1 VHCEKLVRFSR
12 CTHIGRPEGPAVG
25 HTNAVTS
32 IGTAALCRT
41 VTTVVAASVL
51 LSGCVSTV
59 SGTALRAPH
68 AAPIDVPSL
77 TAAKLGDVLLSVSEL
92 NDIMGSTKMDVTS
105 ELQQMTDHS
114 GQVSDPDCLG
124 AIYGA
129 EQPVYAA
136 SGWTAMRDQVVRE
149 PGEDNEH
156 WVEQTA
162 VLYPSA
168 EKAQKFF
175 DDSKSSWEKCS
186 GYSVSVDDA
195 DATYLWQIDN
205 LASEDTLITQMT
217 AQQDANGWACQHA
230 LSVVSNV
237 TVEAWGCGYGIKGEA
252 ATIANE
258 MVSNAAK

>member
-1 VHCEKLVRFSR
+1 VIL
-12 CTHIGRPEGPAVG
+12 
-25 HTNAVTS
+25 
-32 IGTAALCRT
+32 IGTATRACA
-41 VTTVVAASVL
+41 VGAVIAASVL

-59 SGTALRAPH
+59 PGSAVRAQH
-68 AAPIDVPSL
+68 AAPIDVPPLSE
-77 TAAKLGDVLLSVSEL
+77 AKLDDVLLSIGEL
-92 NDIMGSTKMDVTS
+92 NGIMGSTQMKVTS
-105 ELQQMTDHS
+105 ELQEMTDHS
-114 GQVSDPDCLG
+114 GEVSDPDCLG

-129 EQPVYAA
+129 EEPVYAG
-136 SGWTAMRDQVVRE
+136 SGWTAMRDQVARE

-205 LASEDTLITQMT
+205 VTSQDSLISQPT
-217 AQQDANGWACQHA
+217 AQEDAGGWACQHA

-237 TVEAWGCGYGIKGEA
+237 TVEAWACSYDVKDEA
-252 ATIANE
+252 ATIAND
-258 MVSNAAK
+258 MVANAGKK

>member
-1 VHCEKLVRFSR
+1 V
-12 CTHIGRPEGPAVG
+12 PVG
-25 HTNAVTS
+25 HNSAV
-32 IGTAALCRT
+32 IFLGTAARACAVGA
-41 VTTVVAASVL
+41 VTAASVL

-59 SGTALRAPH
+59 SGSALRAQH
-68 AAPIDVPSL
+68 AAPIDVPPL
-77 TAAKLGDVLLSVSEL
+77 TAAKLDGMLLSIGEL
-92 NDIMGSTKMDVTS
+92 NGIMGSTRMKVTS
-105 ELQQMTDHS
+105 ELQDMTDHT
-114 GQVSDPDCLG
+114 GEVSDPDCLG

-129 EQPVYAA
+129 EEPVYAG
-136 SGWTAMRDQVVRE
+136 SGWTAMRDQVARE

-168 EKAQKFF
+168 GKAQKFF
-175 DDSKSSWEKCS
+175 DESKSAWQKCS

-205 LASEDTLITQMT
+205 VTSENTLITQTT

-230 LSVVSNV
+230 MSLVSNV
-237 TVEAWGCGYGIKGEA
+237 TVEAWGCSYGVKDEA

-258 MVSNAAK
+258 MVGTAAKK

>member
-1 VHCEKLVRFSR
+1 MIL
-12 CTHIGRPEGPAVG
+12 
-25 HTNAVTS
+25 
-32 IGTAALCRT
+32 IGTATRACA
-41 VTTVVAASVL
+41 VGAVIAASVL

-59 SGTALRAPH
+59 PGSAVRAQH
-68 AAPIDVPSL
+68 AAPIDVPPLSE
-77 TAAKLGDVLLSVSEL
+77 AKLDDVLLSIGEL
-92 NDIMGSTKMDVTS
+92 NGIMGSTQMKVTS
-105 ELQQMTDHS
+105 ELQEMTDHS
-114 GQVSDPDCLG
+114 GEVSDPDCLG

-129 EQPVYAA
+129 EEPVYAG
-136 SGWTAMRDQVVRE
+136 SGWTAMRDQVARE

-205 LASEDTLITQMT
+205 VTSQDSLISQPT
-217 AQQDANGWACQHA
+217 AQEDAGGWACQHA

-237 TVEAWGCGYGIKGEA
+237 TVEAWACSYDVKDEA
-252 ATIANE
+252 ATIAND
-258 MVSNAAK
+258 MVANAGKK

>member
-1 VHCEKLVRFSR
+1 VSY
-12 CTHIGRPEGPAVG
+12 
-25 HTNAVTS
+25 
-32 IGTAALCRT
+32 IGTAVRGCT
-41 VTTVVAASVL
+41 VVVAASVL
-51 LSGCVSTV
+51 LSGCVSIV

-77 TAAKLGDVLLSVSEL
+77 TAAKLDAVMLSVSEL

-114 GQVSDPDCLG
+114 AQVSDPDCLG

-129 EQPVYAA
+129 EQPVYAH

-149 PGEDNEH
+149 PGEDNDH

-162 VLYPSA
+162 VLYPSPD
-168 EKAQKFF
+168 KAQKFF
-175 DDSKSSWEKCS
+175 DDSKSSWQKCS

-195 DATYLWQIDN
+195 NATYLWQIDN
-205 LASEDTLITQMT
+205 LASEDTVLTQMT
-217 AQQDANGWACQHA
+217 AQEDANGWACQHA

-237 TVEAWGCGYGIKGEA
+237 TVEAWGCGYSIKDEA

-258 MVSNAAK
+258 MVSNATK